1 MTMKIAIFIFEGI
14 TALDAIGP
22 YESLA
27 RIADS
32 EIVFVAKQ
40 AGTIR
45 TGDGFLALRADAGIA
60 DVHKA
65 DVLIIPGGH
74 PRGLKAEISD
84 TSLQSW
90 IKHIDAT
97 TNWTCSVCTGSLI
110 LAATGL
116 LSERKVSTHWRAQDA
131 LARFGAIYSLDRI
144 TVDGK
149 YMTSAGVSAGIDMGL
164 ALCGELVGR
173 DLAEAIELSMQYDPK
188 PPFGTGDPEQFATSA
203 RVQLIENCLRK

>member
-1 MTMKIAIFIFEGI
+1 MKIAIYIFEGI

-32 EIVFVAKQ
+32 EIVFVARQ
-40 AGTIR
+40 TGVVR
-45 TGDGFLALRADAGIA
+45 TGDGFLALHADAGIA

-84 TSLQSW
+84 ANLQSW
-90 IKHIDAT
+90 IKQIDAT
-97 TNWTCSVCTGSLI
+97 TSWTCSVCTGSLI

-116 LSERKVSTHWRAQDA
+116 LSGRKVSTHWRAQDV
-131 LARFGAIYSLDRI
+131 LARFDAVYSPDRI
-144 TVDGK
+144 TVDSK
-149 YMTSAGVSAGIDMGL
+149 HMTSAGVSAGIDMGL

-188 PPFGTGDPEQFATSA
+188 PPFGTGDPTQFATSE
-203 RVQLIENCLRK
+203 RVKLIESCLRNE